1 MGREGGS
8 AGGGGGSG
16 RAEEE
21 GRKGKRKSRESRQF
35 LVHPRQALHVRFREG
50 WGVGYLSKRK
60 PCRSYRGRIL
70 RSSTVEANTQFTA
83 IWTFLVAG
91 REREWQGHTLRV
103 LRAKTIALWQYVSS
117 DHHRREIH
125 RWGSAGLCFV
135 VA

>member
-50 WGVGYLSKRK
+50 GWGGGDISASGNLAEAIEGEYSVLAQWKQTLSSLLFG
-60 PCRSYRGRIL
+60 RSWLRG
-70 RSSTVEANTQFTA
+70 
-83 IWTFLVAG
+83 
-91 REREWQGHTLRV
+91 ERESGRG
-103 LRAKTIALWQYVSS
+103 
-117 DHHRREIH
+117 IH
-125 RWGSAGLCFV
+125 CEF
-135 VA
+135 